1 MSDDRDDL
9 PTLEGADSINE
20 LITNFNGM
28 QSEWKAIKGPID
40 EKKAACMKA
49 SGLDK
54 TPGAGIIHVLLG
66 LPLSMI
72 ADCNMDKEKL
82 LKSIKFVEEAPFIKI
97 DQVERLTGIVTSF
110 SEWIMAYV
118 DGVLKLPGLAVK
130 LA

>member
-1 MSDDRDDL
+1 MSDDL
-9 PTLEGADSINE
+9 PTLEGATSINE

-40 EKKAACMKA
+40 DKKAACLKA

-54 TPGAGIIHVLLG
+54 TPGSGIIHVLLG

-82 LKSIKFVEEAPFIKI
+82 LKSIKFIEDAPFIQI
-97 DQVERLTGIVTSF
+97 EQVERLTGIVTSI

-118 DGVLKLPGLAVK
+118 DGILKLPSLAEK